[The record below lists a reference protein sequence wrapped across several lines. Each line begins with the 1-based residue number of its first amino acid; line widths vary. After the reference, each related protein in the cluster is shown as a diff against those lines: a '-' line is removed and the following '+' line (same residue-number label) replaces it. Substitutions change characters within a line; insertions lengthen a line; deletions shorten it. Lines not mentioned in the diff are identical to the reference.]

1 MTKIHHYSK
10 NDISSLDSLSFSS
23 PNSEFSLSTSSKNER
38 EVSPSSD
45 IEQTKEEVCS
55 EQVVNGIDS
64 GNADEDPEYLNHDEC
79 SKVNSRNSIFIV
91 ENNIKR
97 VTWSQEVLSEPLQV
111 EKELHEIRND
121 QRKEKFRSIIFNEP
135 IEYSWTDMFTPVGI
149 ILIGFV
155 ATIPYTLIPYHNLL
169 LYPRYWYQILL
180 PGTLAMAMI
189 LGYVWL
195 QAGMYMNMNL
205 LSLPNSYIRIS
216 LFGTIFAIL
225 YLITTY
231 YVWTRFFAYE
241 YPIPF
246 LGFIGTYSTWLYAI
260 IVIWFFMPKKWRK
273 SRNLRNRM
281 KYFIIILN
289 ITLISNI
296 AYNMILEFIKKAPDL
311 YQPIISLLL
320 PAWREISVWVTQKFL
335 GKTSNGDNWGSTI
348 FLKYLYFTNH
358 AIILCVVL
366 GSISTDITS
375 VILMGIDFSYNL
387 WLCFRIVRAKKRNP
401 DLTDKPIELIEDL
414 ALCELVEFQAPLG
427 FIFAFIGAYYGPNS
441 ELFGN
446 IRNSYWTYAKIKDIE
461 ETLIKMVIFFLV
473 DFSSTVVSGII
484 LWVSSHINL
493 WKAFAALQK
502 EFYVSFGYLL
512 AYFLVLVSKMKIFI

>member
-1 MTKIHHYSK
+1 MQLFTFCNTKIFCAICTGFSHHR
-10 NDISSLDSLSFSS
+10 SLIEIL
-23 PNSEFSLSTSSKNER
+23 NSNEVTFWQFER
-38 EVSPSSD
+38 
-45 IEQTKEEVCS
+45 
-55 EQVVNGIDS
+55 
-64 GNADEDPEYLNHDEC
+64 DPEHLNRVND

-91 ENNIKR
+91 ENNIRR
-97 VTWSQEVLSEPLQV
+97 VTWSQEVISEPLQL
-111 EKELHEIRND
+111 EKELYEIRND
-121 QRKEKFRSIIFNEP
+121 KRKEKFWLIIINEP
-135 IEYSWTDMFTPVGI
+135 IESSWIDVFIPVGI
-149 ILIGFV
+149 ILFGFG
-155 ATIPYTLIPYHNLL
+155 ATIPFSLVPYHNLL
-169 LYPRYWYQILL
+169 LEPRYWYQILL
-180 PGTLAMAMI
+180 PGTLAMIMI
-189 LGYVWL
+189 VGYVWL
-195 QAGMYMNMNL
+195 QAGMYMNIDL
-205 LSLPNSYIRIS
+205 LSLPNSYIRIC

-231 YVWTRFFAYE
+231 YVWTRFFVYE

-260 IVIWFFMPKKWRK
+260 IVIWFFLPKNWRK
-273 SRNLRNRM
+273 SRSLRKRM
-281 KYFIIILN
+281 KFFIIILN

-311 YQPIISLLL
+311 YQPIISLIL
-320 PAWREISVWVTQKFL
+320 PAWREISVWITQKFL
-335 GKTSNGDNWGSTI
+335 GKTSNGDIWGSTI

-375 VILMGIDFSYNL
+375 MILMGIDFSYNL
-387 WLCFRIVRAKKRNP
+387 WLCFRIVWTKRRNP
-401 DLTDKPIELIEDL
+401 DLTDKLIELIEDL

-446 IRNSYWTYAKIKDIE
+446 IRNSYWTYAEIKDID
-461 ETLIKMVIFFLV
+461 ETLFKLVIFFLV
-473 DFSSTVVSGII
+473 DFSSTVVSGTI

-512 AYFLVLVSKMKIFI
+512 AYFLVLVSKIKIFF